1 MNSQVILSV
10 SFYRTGLGAEPVRD
24 WLKDMVGSDKKII
37 GEDIK
42 LVQYRWPL
50 GMPLVRKMEPALWE
64 VRSKIGGNRI
74 SRVFF
79 TVSGA
84 EMILLHG
91 FVKKTQKTPKKD
103 VDLSRSRKDKWFILG
118 EYDE

>member
-42 LVQYRWPL
+42 LV
-50 GMPLVRKMEPALWE
+50 
-64 VRSKIGGNRI
+64 
-74 SRVFF
+74 
-79 TVSGA
+79 
-84 EMILLHG
+84 
-91 FVKKTQKTPKKD
+91 
-103 VDLSRSRKDKWFILG
+103 
-118 EYDE
+118 